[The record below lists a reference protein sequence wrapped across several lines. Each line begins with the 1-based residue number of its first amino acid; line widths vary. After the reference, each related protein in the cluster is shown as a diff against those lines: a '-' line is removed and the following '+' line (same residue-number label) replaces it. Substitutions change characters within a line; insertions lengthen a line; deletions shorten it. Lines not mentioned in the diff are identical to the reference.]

1 MTIALSAPLSPVG
14 SRVAERVRASDG
26 AIGQLV
32 RYAVAGTA
40 GTGLYLGLYLVAGLF
55 LPTLAANVLAWLVST
70 AATNEAQRRLAF
82 HAGHSEH
89 AAADVTVGMVTSL
102 ASLAVSSV
110 ALAVLS
116 GSSAVEQLLVLVT
129 VTAAVGLARFLTV
142 RAWFAHHG

>member
-1 MTIALSAPLSPVG
+1 MTIALSAPLSPARL
-14 SRVAERVRASDG
+14 RVAERVRADG

-32 RYAVAGTA
+32 RYAGVGTA
-40 GTGLYLGLYLVAGLF
+40 GAGLYLGLYLLANLF

-70 AATNEAQRRLAF
+70 VATNEVQRRLAF
-82 HAGHSEH
+82 HAGHSDH
-89 AAADVTVGMVTSL
+89 ATADVTVGMVTSL

-116 GSSAVEQLLVLVT
+116 GSTAMEQLLVLVT
-129 VTAAVGLARFLTV
+129 VTAAVGLARFLIV